1 MHNMSILKKLIPV
14 SLLAI
19 PLSLTWG
26 QGWVKIMDCEEP
38 TFASVGMSFSMSGA
52 GGPLDSTDGAVPD
65 IAFVEDPD
73 NASNHVFLQDA
84 LTYGIWWNA
93 YHTYIPLPAAA
104 QIPDGQQGTLYFKL
118 YHDLGLDNGGMD
130 IGVTTVPFEPYD
142 FSNYTGTLTL
152 EDFKFRSGEQM
163 VLESRPNTWSDFT
176 VQFDIDNGSNS
187 LKNADGFHAL
197 DLPTPPVNE
206 WEEYWIYIDNAADIY
221 NVYTRSS
228 ATGGA
233 IVEANII
240 PDVGDPFPNATFV
253 ASTNQPIIAFYYGTS
268 AGNPGAASA
277 GYYQYFDD
285 YYMYRGGAA
294 VQLETPTVGGNTW
307 CDMAMAAGDYVDTG
321 SWLGWIYVGLCPGG
335 APGWVYS
342 LTLNSWVYVA
352 GCPGGAGSWVY
363 VPN

>member
-1 MHNMSILKKLIPV
+1 MSILKKLIPV
-14 SLLAI
+14 ILLAVAVN
-19 PLSLTWG
+19 LSSG
-26 QGWVKIMDCEEP
+26 AWVKILDCEEG
-38 TFASVGMSFSMSGA
+38 TLGAVNMSFSMSGA
-52 GGPLDSTDGAVPD
+52 GGPLDNADGAVPD
-65 IAFVEDPD
+65 IGFVEGPVD
-73 NASNHVFLQDA
+73 AGNHVFLQDA
-84 LTYGIWWNA
+84 LTYGVWWNA

-104 QIPDGQQGTLYFKL
+104 VIPDGEQGTLYFKI
-118 YHDLGLDNGGMD
+118 YHETGLDNGGMD

-142 FSNYTGTLTL
+142 YSVYTGTIAET
-152 EDFKFRSGEQM
+152 DFVSLDGEQL
-163 VLESRPNTWSDFT
+163 VLESRPNTWSDFS

-228 ATGGA
+228 STGGA

-240 PDVGDPFPNATFV
+240 PDIGDPFPDATFV
-253 ASTNQPIIAFYYGTS
+253 ASTDQPIIAFYYGTS
-268 AGNPGAASA
+268 AGSPGAASA
-277 GYYQYFDD
+277 GYLQYHDD

-294 VQLETPTVGGNTW
+294 AQLETPVPDTGGDWCGMTV
-307 CDMAMAAGDYVDTG
+307 AAGDYVDTG
-321 SWLGWIYVGLCPGG
+321 SWLEWIYVGLCPNG

-342 LTLNSWVYVA
+342 VNLNSWIYVS
-352 GCPGGAGSWVY
+352 GCPGGAGAWVY